1 MRSAAAPH
9 RAALE
14 TRRATQTTRFGAA
27 YSLSKRL
34 AFGDGHDPVRG
45 DALESLHQ
53 SGRPAHLQIRS
64 LRRPQSKMQ
73 ARIVRRKE
81 ARLTRDLLG
90 LLLPAVVTDHPGA
103 NGAPVRLRSHELQ
116 LQPVIAGA

>member
-1 MRSAAAPH
+1 M
-9 RAALE
+9 
-14 TRRATQTTRFGAA
+14 RFGTG
-27 YSLSKRL
+27 YSSKRFAL
-34 AFGDGHDPVRG
+34 GDGHDPVRG
-45 DALESLHQ
+45 DASKLLYQ
-53 SGRPAHLQIRS
+53 SRRPTYLQIRP

-81 ARLTRDLLG
+81 ARLTRDLLD
-90 LLLPAVVTDHPGA
+90 LLLPAVMADHPGA